1 MKLILKMLQKAVIVV
16 TVLSLIIGT
25 SVTAYAADVDSV
37 LNDAEWTSYVE
48 RSIEIDKTPGLS
60 VVAVKGSDVGF
71 KTWGYANIKD
81 KTPMTEDTLVHIGSC
96 SKAFTALAVLLL
108 QEEGKLSIDDSVS

>member
-25 SVTAYAADVDSV
+25 SLTAYAADVDSV

-48 RSIEIDKTPGLS
+48 RSIEIDKTPGLA
-60 VVAVKGSDVGF
+60 VVAVKGSDVGL
-71 KTWGYANIKD
+71 KTWG
-81 KTPMTEDTLVHIGSC
+81 
-96 SKAFTALAVLLL
+96 
-108 QEEGKLSIDDSVS
+108 

>member
-1 MKLILKMLQKAVIVV
+1 M
-16 TVLSLIIGT
+16 
-25 SVTAYAADVDSV
+25 
-37 LNDAEWTSYVE
+37 
-48 RSIEIDKTPGLS
+48 DKTPGLA

-71 KTWGYANIKD
+71 NNWGYANIKD

-108 QEEGKLSIDDSVS
+108 QEEGKPSIDDSVSKYIPWWHVTYQEQDADIKIWHRLLNDKQYLC